1 MTPKSKIMKIDFRS
15 DTVTKPSKE
24 MLDFMF
30 QAEVGDDVYGEDP
43 TVFALEKFASEYFG
57 KEAALFCT
65 SGTQSNQIGL
75 QLNLRPGGEVICHA
89 DSHIYRYEG
98 GGIAKNSG
106 ASVKL
111 LDGNYGR
118 LNVNQVKSAINPD
131 DIHLPLTQLV
141 SLEDTANKGGGAV
154 YEFNDIKEI
163 SSFCKSVNL
172 PVHLDGARMM
182 NALTVNKI
190 SPKEYAS
197 QFDTIS
203 LCLSKGLGAPI
214 GSLLIGTKDHIKQ
227 ARRIRKSMG
236 GGMRQAGYI
245 AAAGLYALQNNV
257 ARLKDDHLKA
267 SYLGESI
274 KTLSWIKEIYPIQ
287 TNIVIVE
294 LHKPSQQTEIIQLLK
309 ENLIL
314 CNAFG
319 PTAIRFVT
327 HLDVS
332 DNQIQIA
339 IDVLK
344 SLRIG

>member
-1 MTPKSKIMKIDFRS
+1 MNLIDFRS

-43 TVFALEKFASEYFG
+43 SVIALESYASEFFG

-75 QLNLRPGGEVICHA
+75 QLHLTPGGEVICHS

-111 LDGNYGR
+111 LEGNFGR
-118 LNVNQVKSAINPD
+118 IKLDQIKSAINPD
-131 DIHLPLTQLV
+131 DVHLPITQLV

-154 YEFNDIKEI
+154 YDFNDIVEI
-163 SSFCKSVNL
+163 ADFCKSIHL
-172 PVHLDGARMM
+172 PMHLDGARMM
-182 NALTVNKI
+182 NALVVNNVN
-190 SPKEYAS
+190 PKKYAS

-214 GSLLIGTKDHIKQ
+214 GSLLVGDKSQIKQ

-245 AAAGLYALQNNV
+245 AAAGLFAMKNNIN
-257 ARLKDDHLKA
+257 RLVEDHRNA

-274 KTLSWIKEIYPIQ
+274 KKLDWVKRIYPVQ
-287 TNIVIVE
+287 TNIVIFE
-294 LHKPSQQTEIIQLLK
+294 LKSPEKQIEIIHLLK
-309 ENLIL
+309 DKGVL

-327 HLDVS
+327 HLDLNT
-332 DNQIQIA
+332 NQIEYA

-344 SLRIG
+344 SLRIS

>member
-1 MTPKSKIMKIDFRS
+1 MNLIDFRS

-43 TVFALEKFASEYFG
+43 TVNALEEYAAEFFG

-75 QLNLRPGGEVICHA
+75 QLHLTPGGEVICHS

-111 LDGNYGR
+111 LGGNYGR
-118 LNVNQVKSAINPD
+118 LKLDQIKSAINPD
-131 DIHLPLTQLV
+131 DIHLPITQLV

-154 YEFNDIKEI
+154 YDFNEIVEI
-163 SSFCKSVNL
+163 SDYCKSIHL
-172 PVHLDGARMM
+172 PLHLDGARMM
-182 NALTVNKI
+182 NALLVNGVD
-190 SPKEYAS
+190 PKEYAS
-197 QFDTIS
+197 KFDTIS

-214 GSLLIGTKDHIKQ
+214 GSVLVGTKSQIKQ

-245 AAAGLYALQNNV
+245 AAAGLFAMKNNV
-257 ARLKDDHLKA
+257 NRLVEDHRNA
-267 SYLGESI
+267 SFLGESI
-274 KTLSWIKEIYPIQ
+274 KDIDWVKSVYPVQ

-294 LHKPSQQTEIIQLLK
+294 LNSPEKQMEIVHLLK
-309 ENLIL
+309 DNGVL

-327 HLDVS
+327 HLDLKS
-332 DNQIQIA
+332 DHIERA
-339 IDVLK
+339 VDVLK

>member
-1 MTPKSKIMKIDFRS
+1 MILIDFRS

-43 TVFALEKFASEYFG
+43 TVNALEEYASEFFG

-75 QLNLRPGGEVICHA
+75 QLHLNPGGEVICHS

-118 LNVNQVKSAINPD
+118 LKLDQIKSAINPD
-131 DIHLPLTQLV
+131 DIHLPITQLV

-154 YEFNDIKEI
+154 YDFNDIVEI
-163 SSFCKSVNL
+163 SDYCNSIQL
-172 PVHLDGARMM
+172 PLHLDGARMM
-182 NALTVNKI
+182 NALMVNGVD
-190 SPKEYAS
+190 PKKYAS
-197 QFDTIS
+197 NFDTIS

-214 GSLLIGTKDHIKQ
+214 GSVLVGTKSKIKQ

-245 AAAGLYALQNNV
+245 AAAGLFAMKNNV
-257 ARLKDDHLKA
+257 NRLVEDHRNA
-267 SYLGESI
+267 SFLGESI
-274 KTLSWIKEIYPIQ
+274 KDMDWVKRIYPAQ

-294 LHKPSQQTEIIQLLK
+294 LNSPEKQIEIIHLLK
-309 ENLIL
+309 DNGVL

-327 HLDVS
+327 HLDLKS
-332 DNQIQIA
+332 DHMERAVDI
-339 IDVLK
+339 LK

>member
-1 MTPKSKIMKIDFRS
+1 MNLIDFRS

-43 TVFALEKFASEYFG
+43 TVNALEEYAAEFFG

-75 QLNLRPGGEVICHA
+75 QLHLTPGGEVICHS

-118 LNVNQVKSAINPD
+118 LKLDQIKSAINPD
-131 DIHLPLTQLV
+131 DIHLPITQLV

-154 YEFNDIKEI
+154 YDFNEIVEI
-163 SSFCKSVNL
+163 SDYCKSIHL
-172 PVHLDGARMM
+172 PLHLDGARMM
-182 NALTVNKI
+182 NALMVNGVD
-190 SPKEYAS
+190 PKEYAS
-197 QFDTIS
+197 NFDTIS

-214 GSLLIGTKDHIKQ
+214 GSVLVGTKSQIKQ

-245 AAAGLYALQNNV
+245 AAAGLFAMKNNV
-257 ARLKDDHLKA
+257 NRLVEDHRNAYFLR
-267 SYLGESI
+267 ESI
-274 KTLSWIKEIYPIQ
+274 KDIDWVKSVYPVQ

-294 LHKPSQQTEIIQLLK
+294 LNSPEKQMEIVHLLK
-309 ENLIL
+309 DNGVL

-327 HLDVS
+327 HLDLKS
-332 DNQIQIA
+332 DHIERA
-339 IDVLK
+339 VDVLK

>member
-1 MTPKSKIMKIDFRS
+1 MKIDFRS

-65 SGTQSNQIGL
+65 SGTQSNQIGI

-163 SSFCKSVNL
+163 SRFCKSVNL

-182 NALTVNKI
+182 NALTVNKV

-267 SYLGESI
+267 SYLGDSI
-274 KTLSWIKEIYPIQ
+274 KTSLWIKEVYPIQ

-339 IDVLK
+339 VDVLK

>member
-1 MTPKSKIMKIDFRS
+1 MKIDFRS

-24 MLDFMF
+24 MLEFMF

-43 TVFALEKFASEYFG
+43 TVAALEKFASEYFG

-65 SGTQSNQIGL
+65 SGTQSNQIGI
-75 QLNLRPGGEVICHA
+75 QLNLKPGGEVICHA

-111 LDGNYGR
+111 IDGNYGR
-118 LNVNQVKSAINPD
+118 INVNQVKYAVNPD

-154 YEFNDIKEI
+154 YDFNDIKEI
-163 SSFCKSVNL
+163 ATYCQSVDL
-172 PVHLDGARMM
+172 PLHLDGARMM
-182 NALTVNKI
+182 NALAVNGI
-190 SPKEYAS
+190 APKEYAS

-214 GSLLIGTKDHIKQ
+214 GSLLIGKKNDIKQ

-245 AAAGLYALQNNV
+245 AAAGLFALQHNV
-257 ARLKDDHLKA
+257 DRLKVDHLKA
-267 SYLGESI
+267 SYLGDSI
-274 KTLSWIKEIYPIQ
+274 KDLEWIKEVYPIQ
-287 TNIVIVE
+287 TNIVIIE
-294 LHKPSQQTEIIQLLK
+294 LMNPSLQPVIIQSLK
-309 ENLIL
+309 EKDIL

-327 HLDVS
+327 HLDIS

>member
-1 MTPKSKIMKIDFRS
+1 MNLIDFRS

-43 TVFALEKFASEYFG
+43 TVNTLEEYAAEFFG

-75 QLNLRPGGEVICHA
+75 QLHLNPGGEVICHS
-89 DSHIYRYEG
+89 DSHIYRYES

-118 LNVNQVKSAINPD
+118 LKLDQIKSAINPD
-131 DIHLPLTQLV
+131 DVHLPITQLV

-154 YEFNDIKEI
+154 YDFNDIVEI
-163 SSFCKSVNL
+163 SDYCKSIQL
-172 PVHLDGARMM
+172 PIHLDGARMM
-182 NALTVNKI
+182 NALLVNGVD
-190 SPKEYAS
+190 PKEYAS
-197 QFDTIS
+197 KFDTIS

-214 GSLLIGTKDHIKQ
+214 GSVLVGTKSQIKQ

-245 AAAGLYALQNNV
+245 AAAGLFAMKNNV
-257 ARLKDDHLKA
+257 NRLVEDHRNA
-267 SYLGESI
+267 SFLGESI
-274 KTLSWIKEIYPIQ
+274 KDMDWVKRIYPVQ

-294 LHKPSQQTEIIQLLK
+294 LNSPEKQMEIIHLLK
-309 ENLIL
+309 DKGVL
-314 CNAFG
+314 CNTFG

-327 HLDVS
+327 HLNLKS
-332 DNQIQIA
+332 DHIERAVDI
-339 IDVLK
+339 LK
-344 SLRIG
+344 SL

>member
-1 MTPKSKIMKIDFRS
+1 MNLIDFRS

-43 TVFALEKFASEYFG
+43 TVNTLEKYAAEFFG

-75 QLNLRPGGEVICHA
+75 QLHLTPGGEVICHS

-118 LNVNQVKSAINPD
+118 LKLDQIKSAINPD
-131 DIHLPLTQLV
+131 DVHLPITQLV

-154 YEFNDIKEI
+154 YDFNDIVEI
-163 SSFCKSVNL
+163 SDYCKSIQL
-172 PVHLDGARMM
+172 PLHLDGARMM
-182 NALTVNKI
+182 NALMVNGVD
-190 SPKEYAS
+190 PKEYAS
-197 QFDTIS
+197 KFDTIS

-214 GSLLIGTKDHIKQ
+214 GSVLVGTKSQIKQ

-245 AAAGLYALQNNV
+245 AAAGLFAMKNNV
-257 ARLKDDHLKA
+257 R
-267 SYLGESI
+267 
-274 KTLSWIKEIYPIQ
+274 TPI
-287 TNIVIVE
+287 
-294 LHKPSQQTEIIQLLK
+294 
-309 ENLIL
+309 
-314 CNAFG
+314 A
-319 PTAIRFVT
+319 
-327 HLDVS
+327 
-332 DNQIQIA
+332 
-339 IDVLK
+339 
-344 SLRIG
+344 

>member
-1 MTPKSKIMKIDFRS
+1 MNLIDFRS
-15 DTVTKPSKE
+15 DTVTKPTKE

-30 QAEVGDDVYGEDP
+30 QAEVGDDVYGEDL
-43 TVFALEKFASEYFG
+43 TVNALEQFASEYFG
-57 KEAALFCT
+57 KEAALFCV

-75 QLNLRPGGEVICHA
+75 QLHLSPGGEVICHS

-111 LDGNYGR
+111 IEGNYGR
-118 LNVNQVKSAINPD
+118 LKVEQVKMAVNPD

-154 YEFNDIKEI
+154 YDFKDIIEI
-163 SSFCKSVNL
+163 STFCKSMNL
-172 PVHLDGARMM
+172 PLHLDGARMM
-182 NALTVNKI
+182 NALAINGI
-190 SPKEYAS
+190 DPKEYAS
-197 QFDTIS
+197 HFDTIS

-214 GSLLIGTKDHIKQ
+214 GSLLIGSKEHIKK

-245 AAAGLYALQNNV
+245 AAAGLYALKNNIS
-257 ARLKDDHLKA
+257 RLQEDHEKA
-267 SYLGESI
+267 YLLGESL
-274 KTLSWIKEIYPIQ
+274 KGLSWVKTIYPIQ

-294 LHKPSQQTEIIQLLK
+294 LSNPSNQNNIIQLLK
-309 ENLIL
+309 EKQIL
-314 CNAFG
+314 CNPFG

-327 HLDVS
+327 HLDIS
-332 DNQIQIA
+332 FDQIQVA
-339 IDVLK
+339 SDVLK

>member
-1 MTPKSKIMKIDFRS
+1 MNLIDFRS

-24 MLDFMF
+24 MLDYMF

-43 TVFALEKFASEYFG
+43 TVNTLEEYASEFFG

-75 QLNLRPGGEVICHA
+75 QLHLTPGGEVICHS

-118 LNVNQVKSAINPD
+118 LKLDQIKSAINPD
-131 DIHLPLTQLV
+131 DIHLPVTQLV

-154 YEFNDIKEI
+154 YDFNEIVEI
-163 SSFCKSVNL
+163 SDYCKSIQL
-172 PVHLDGARMM
+172 PLHLDGARMM
-182 NALTVNKI
+182 NALMVNGVD
-190 SPKEYAS
+190 PKEYAS
-197 QFDTIS
+197 KFDTIS

-214 GSLLIGTKDHIKQ
+214 GSVLVGTKSQIKQ

-245 AAAGLYALQNNV
+245 AAAGLFAMKNNV
-257 ARLKDDHLKA
+257 NRLVEDHRNA
-267 SYLGESI
+267 SFLGEAI
-274 KTLSWIKEIYPIQ
+274 KDMDWVKRIYPVQ

-294 LHKPSQQTEIIQLLK
+294 LNFPEKQMEIIHLLK
-309 ENLIL
+309 DNGVL

-327 HLDVS
+327 HLDLKS
-332 DNQIQIA
+332 DHIERAVDI
-339 IDVLK
+339 LK